1 MINLNIMNDGE
12 KRIST
17 AQMGNW
23 IDGMNEWMGNSSRN
37 FFLYIGNL
45 FSRFIRRI
53 LIHHSFRIVK
63 MNALVLNISNKTF
76 FRFVSFCFISQSV
89 SQLEN
94 FLFEKNVKFFFFRG
108 LLGSILINWCGKLM
122 KTNRVCVNVNE
133 VKTNGREKFLN
144 DNHVWQVKKKQTVK
158 NKMKNIMSSSSSRW
172 KKKERKNL

>member
-1 MINLNIMNDGE
+1 
-12 KRIST
+12 
-17 AQMGNW
+17 
-23 IDGMNEWMGNSSRN
+23 MGNSSRN

-133 VKTNGREKFLN
+133 VKTTVEKIFLN
-144 DNHVWQVKKKQTVK
+144 DNHVWQVKKKQWKTKWKTLCHHHHHHHQDEERRKEKICNQKK
-158 NKMKNIMSSSSSRW
+158 N
-172 KKKERKNL
+172 